1 MPHFYIILLVIC
13 MEVLLHALITASVFS
28 LGVVA
33 GALIENAR
41 MKYVDRLKYLEKTTQ
56 EILLPLADKISHIDA
71 RQNFRPPVHETWVDY
86 EKLDPDETL
95 ELPKEYLEQ
104 LNLRGKNGE
113 GKEAR

>member
-1 MPHFYIILLVIC
+1 

-28 LGVVA
+28 LGVAA
-33 GALIENAR
+33 GAILENAR

-71 RQNFRPPVHETWVDY
+71 RQKFRPPVTRTWVDY

-104 LNLRGKNGE
+104 LNLRGKNGK
-113 GKEAR
+113 GKEVR